1 MLPFQHPLL
10 CTVIMKIFRYRI
22 YLKFHS
28 KQNKKS
34 SESFKNTVIVSLPK
48 ISKEIK
54 EVEIFYY
61 IRTLVSTKKS

>member
-1 MLPFQHPLL
+1 M
-10 CTVIMKIFRYRI
+10 
-22 YLKFHS
+22 KFHS

-61 IRTLVSTKKS
+61 IRNRRLKIIR